1 MPLDETDTEALRLAR
16 LDALQV
22 LDSGSEPLFDALA
35 AAAALVAGTP
45 IALITLLDAERQWF
59 KANIGMRDVTQTSRD
74 IAFCDHTIRDDQV
87 LEVPDAGE
95 DPRFAANPLVTGE
108 PGIRF
113 YAGAPIVLRDGARLG
128 SLCVIDRTRRELNP
142 MQRDALAALAV
153 AVGEALEQ
161 RALAV
166 VRAET
171 LERDAARDRQ
181 RVEAMAR
188 MQASLTASERFL
200 ERTGQV
206 AGVGGW
212 QWDLRT
218 GVLTWSPQVCLI
230 HEVAPGHQPTV
241 DEAISY
247 YAPAAQETLTTAMD
261 RCRVDGTGWD
271 LELPLVTASGRELW
285 VRTQGDAVREGD
297 ELVGFIGALQDVSVR
312 RRAIEALETSERR
325 FRALFQHSLGFI
337 CTHDMH
343 GIVMSVN
350 PAAARALGYTSAELL
365 GMPFSHFMKP
375 EHVPM
380 FRAYIQ
386 RIEANGTDSGLL
398 ELIARDGT
406 SMVWE
411 YHNVLDT
418 DGGEPYVLGH
428 AQDVTEHR
436 RQAGLFKAYSY
447 HDPLT
452 GCGNRRLLAKLADK
466 ADDDAAWGC
475 IAIDLDRFK
484 AINDAYGHQ
493 RGDEVLIEMARFLTR
508 RCGLGDVVIRLGGDE
523 FLVVLESGEAPH
535 LAQALALLDRDR
547 DQAPIGF
554 SVGAASRLDGET
566 LERTVARADQQLY
579 EGRSVHAGRRRD
591 EGG

>member
-1 MPLDETDTEALRLAR
+1 MPPNETDTEALRLAR

-35 AAAALVAGTP
+35 EAAALIAGTP
-45 IALITLLDAERQWF
+45 IALITLLDADRQWF
-59 KANIGMRDVTQTSRD
+59 KANIGLRDVPQTPRD
-74 IAFCDHTIRDDQV
+74 IAFCDHTIRDDQL

-95 DPRFAANPLVTGE
+95 DPRFASNPLVVGE

-113 YAGAPIVLRDGARLG
+113 YAGAPIVLRDGVRLG

-153 AVGEALEQ
+153 ATGEALEQ

-171 LERDAARDRQ
+171 LERDAALDRQ
-181 RVEAMAR
+181 RAEAMAR
-188 MQASLTASERFL
+188 MQASLEASERFL

-218 GVLTWSPQVCLI
+218 GVLTWSPQVCVI
-230 HEVAPGHQPTV
+230 HEVELGHQPSV

-247 YAPAAQETLTTAMD
+247 YAPGAQETLTEAMD

-271 LELPLVTASGRELW
+271 LELPLVTASGRPLW
-285 VRTQGDAVREGD
+285 VRTQGDAIREGD
-297 ELVGFIGALQDVSVR
+297 ELVGFVGALQDVSVR
-312 RRAIEALETSERR
+312 RQAIEALETSERR
-325 FRALFQHSLGFI
+325 FRTLFQHSLGFI

-350 PAAARALGYTSAELL
+350 PAAARALGYASAELL

-375 EHVPM
+375 EHSPV
-380 FRAYIQ
+380 FRAYIE
-386 RIEANGTDSGLL
+386 RIKANGTDSGLI
-398 ELIARDGT
+398 ELVAKDGQ
-406 SMVWE
+406 SMVWQ
-411 YHNVLDT
+411 YHNVLDD

-436 RQAGLFKAYSY
+436 RQAGLLKEYSY
-447 HDPLT
+447 RDPLT
-452 GCGNRRLLAKLADK
+452 GCGNRRLLAKLSAK
-466 ADDDAAWGC
+466 AEAEATWGC

-484 AINDAYGHQ
+484 AVNDAHGHQ
-493 RGDEVLIEMARFLTR
+493 RGDEVLIEMARFLNR

-523 FLVVLESGEAPH
+523 FLVVLESGDEPQ
-535 LAQALALLDRDR
+535 LTQARALLERDR

-554 SVGAASRLDGET
+554 SVGAASRADGES
-566 LERTVARADQQLY
+566 LEKTAVRADQRLY
-579 EGRSVHAGRRRD
+579 EGRAAKTSRS
-591 EGG
+591 